1 MKAIVNK
8 DTCIGCETCPSVC
21 PEVFSMEDDGLAVA
35 ISDDISEDLEESAK
49 EARDSCPVDAIDI
62 KE

>member
-1 MKAIVNK
+1 MKAFVNK
-8 DTCIGCETCPSVC
+8 DTCIGCETCPAVC
-21 PEVFSMEDDGLAVA
+21 PEVFSMDDDGLAVS
-35 ISDDISEDLEESAK
+35 INDDIPSDIEDSAV